1 MQVDSFLEPLL
12 LLIHLTGGQPARGTE
27 ILSLRHMNTVNG
39 HHRNVFVENEMVS
52 TVTTCHKGYN
62 VTGSTKIIHHYLP
75 KEVGELLVYYLWIVR
90 PGATKLQLFAH
101 HRTGPSSPF
110 IWAKENVWECWDS
123 SRLSRILR
131 REFQAYVGM
140 TINIP
145 IYRHLAIAISRKRL
159 SCGGLKRDH
168 GLEDT
173 RFDWQAAHS
182 PWTAGSV
189 YARGLEEGAG
199 HVEARKAEYRTISN
213 EWHQLLGF
221 RPSSLPPRKRP
232 LCGVI

>member
-140 TINIP
+140 TINIWP
-145 IYRHLAIAISRKRL
+145 LQFLGSVLAVVASRETMDSRIQGSIGRPHIVRGRRAQYTL
-159 SCGGLKRDH
+159 AVLKRELVTWRRGKQSIVRSAMNGINSSVFDH
-168 GLEDT
+168 RRYRLG
-173 RFDWQAAHS
+173 
-182 PWTAGSV
+182 
-189 YARGLEEGAG
+189 RG
-199 HVEARKAEYRTISN
+199 HCV
-213 EWHQLLGF
+213 
-221 RPSSLPPRKRP
+221 
-232 LCGVI
+232 V